1 MAGELS
7 RRGVLGAA
15 LGAIVARFVPALP
28 AISAVP
34 AVAAPANLL
43 LPAWIVGTPGEP
55 DHEVVRAL
63 TREAAIAFRCDGCDG
78 DDDGLVNQPGC
89 DCYSCSE
96 QGGYEATRV
105 AEWDDK
111 PVVTDGDWMAAGFET
126 RCDRCDYEV
135 SYDLGGR
142 VVQGKP
148 VCDECL
154 TLADWR
160 LVDSE
165 RAAEMEAEAL
175 ADAAADAAQ
184 VPAPSLKS
192 EGR

>member
-1 MAGELS
+1 MGGELS
-7 RRGVLGAA
+7 RRGILGSA
-15 LGAIVARFVPALP
+15 LGLIVARFLP
-28 AISAVP
+28 AASVAPV
-34 AVAAPANLL
+34 AAAPAKAL

-63 TREAAIAFRCDGCDG
+63 TREAAIAFRCDDCDG
-78 DDDGLVNQPGC
+78 DDDGLINQPGC
-89 DCYSCSE
+89 ECYACCE
-96 QGGYEATRV
+96 RGNYEATRV
-105 AEWDDK
+105 AEWDAK
-111 PVVTDGDWMAAGFET
+111 PIVTDGDWMAAGFET

-154 TLADWR
+154 TLAEWR
-160 LVDSE
+160 LVDPE

-175 ADAAADAAQ
+175 ADAGQ
-184 VPAPSLKS
+184 APTPTPTLKR
-192 EGR
+192 EGQP